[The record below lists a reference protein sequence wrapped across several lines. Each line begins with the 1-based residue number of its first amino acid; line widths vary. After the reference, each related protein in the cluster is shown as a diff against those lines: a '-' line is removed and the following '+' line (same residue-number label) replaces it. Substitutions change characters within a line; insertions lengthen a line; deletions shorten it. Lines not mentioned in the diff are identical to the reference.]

1 MVHKEKRGRIY
12 HSEDDLSPFFA
23 MNSGDCSYNMCF

>member
-1 MVHKEKRGRIY
+1 MVHKEKGRRIY

-23 MNSGDCSYNMCF
+23 MNSGGCSYNMRF